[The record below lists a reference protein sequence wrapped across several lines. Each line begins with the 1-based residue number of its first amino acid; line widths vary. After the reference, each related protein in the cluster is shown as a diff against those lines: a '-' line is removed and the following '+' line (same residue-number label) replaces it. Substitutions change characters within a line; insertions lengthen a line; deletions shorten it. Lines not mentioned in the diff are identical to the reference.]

1 MVQFSVSL
9 TGLVI
14 AVSALYPGTE
24 AFCREFLSSEQA
36 DFSVSISQADIDY
49 ELTRSSGMS
58 DPAYLE
64 TLALLRRIAE
74 KLIDYDTVLFHG
86 SVLAVDGKAYL
97 FTAPSGTGKTT
108 HSRLW
113 LENVPG
119 CHILNGDKPFL
130 RIMEDGKV
138 LACGSPWR
146 GKENYGINEILP
158 LEGICI
164 LERDTYNHI
173 EPVSCKDALG
183 RLVRQTFRPAD
194 PQLMLKALQLAGI
207 IGQSVNLFHMGC
219 TMDPEAALV
228 SSAIMIRK

>member
-9 TGLVI
+9 AGFVI
-14 AVSALYPGTE
+14 DVSALYPGTE
-24 AFCREFLSSEQA
+24 VFCREFLSSEPA
-36 DFSVSISQADIDY
+36 DFSISICQADIDF
-49 ELTRSSGMS
+49 ELNRSSDIS
-58 DPAYLE
+58 NPPYLE
-64 TLALLRRIAE
+64 TLALLRRISE
-74 KLIDYDTVLFHG
+74 KLIDYNTILFHG

-119 CHILNGDKPFL
+119 SHILNGDKPFL
-130 RIMEDGKV
+130 RVMEDGKV

-146 GKENYGINEILP
+146 GKENCGINEILP

-183 RLVRQTFRPAD
+183 RLIRQTFRPAD
-194 PQLMLKALQLAGI
+194 PQLMLKALHLTGI
-207 IGQSVNLFHMGC
+207 IGQSVNLYRMGC

-228 SSAIMIRK
+228 SSGMMIRK

>member
-1 MVQFSVSL
+1 MVQFPVSIA
-9 TGLVI
+9 GLVI
-14 AVSALYPGTE
+14 NVSALYPGTE
-24 AFCREFLSSEQA
+24 TFCWKFLSSEPA
-36 DFSVSISQADIDY
+36 DFSVSICQADINY

-58 DPAYLE
+58 EPAHLE
-64 TLALLRRIAE
+64 TLALLRRISE
-74 KLIDYDTVLFHG
+74 KLIDYNTILFHG

-119 CHILNGDKPFL
+119 SHILNGDKPFL
-130 RIMEDGKV
+130 KIEDNGRI

-146 GKENYGINEILP
+146 GKDNYGINEILP

-173 EPVSCKDALG
+173 EPISCRDALEW
-183 RLVRQTFRPAD
+183 LVRQTFRPAD
-194 PQLMLKALQLAGI
+194 PQLMLKALQLTGVI
-207 IGQSVNLFHMGC
+207 SQSVNLYRMGC
-219 TMDPEAALV
+219 TMDPEAARV
-228 SSAIMIRK
+228 SSNMMIRK